1 MTEGAFIDDDCLI
14 KDEIFMG
21 TQHLVI
27 CVLCKKVLKNPMK
40 CKNCQKSYCKVC
52 IDKKGECTTDNCLS
66 DEFVE
71 NTSIYTLLK
80 FIKYKCSNCE
90 EIVEYNDVEKHLKDG
105 CQKKENEPTLI
116 DCKEPKLIDCIEPKL
131 IDCIKQKRRLKKL
144 TSNEVEK
151 AKRENRDIYHL
162 SSKL

>member
-1 MTEGAFIDDDCLI
+1 MPKI
-14 KDEIFMG
+14 
-21 TQHLVI
+21 
-27 CVLCKKVLKNPMK
+27 
-40 CKNCQKSYCKVC
+40 YCKAC
-52 IDKKGECTTDNCLS
+52 IDKKGECTTENCLS

-71 NTSIYTLLK
+71 NTGVYTLLK

-105 CQKKENEPTLI
+105 CQKKGNEPTLI
-116 DCKEPKLIDCIEPKL
+116 DCKEPTLIDCIEPKL